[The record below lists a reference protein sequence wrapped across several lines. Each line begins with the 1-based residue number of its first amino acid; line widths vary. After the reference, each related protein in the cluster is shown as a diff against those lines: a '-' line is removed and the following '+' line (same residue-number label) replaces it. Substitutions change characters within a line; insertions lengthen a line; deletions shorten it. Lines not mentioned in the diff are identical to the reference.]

1 MMVGDEVYGKVSKEQ
16 VPEII
21 AKYRS
26 LG

>member
-1 MMVGDEVYGKVSKEQ
+1 MVGDEVYGKVGKEQ